1 MSEKQSSSKVLP
13 PNPNAE
19 YLRKEAKRLA
29 RDESLQLA
37 AAQRRLAHG
46 YGYRNWSELMTA
58 VASASTSPQS
68 DTADTST
75 LSDPPIVR
83 GSGATVFPMLP
94 LRGLVAFPDVSYP
107 IFVGRPTSI
116 RAVRHA
122 QECQVPLILAA
133 QKDLSKVSPS
143 GSDMYQV
150 GTLGD
155 VIQALRLPDGTIKTV
170 IQAKRRVRISNFV
183 FDQDFPK
190 ANVEEIAESASSDTR
205 IESLVPSVIS
215 ALVAQRAR
223 TFGKDKPEAWAVPA
237 TTADKAAMLADRI
250 ASELEMPLSWKQ
262 ALLEL
267 TDPAER
273 LEKVLVCLLN
283 ASS

>member
-1 MSEKQSSSKVLP
+1 MSEAQSSSKVLP
-13 PNPNAE
+13 PNPSAE

-37 AAQRRLAHG
+37 AAQRRLAHE
-46 YGYRNWSELMTA
+46 YGYRNWRQLMNA
-58 VASASTSPQS
+58 VQAMGAHGKIEEGGKAADPPSPSTG
-68 DTADTST
+68 DKTAD
-75 LSDPPIVR
+75 LLPC
-83 GSGATVFPMLP
+83 LP
-94 LRGLVAFPDVSYP
+94 LRGLIAFPHVSYP

-116 RAVRHA
+116 RAVQHA
-122 QECQVPLILAA
+122 QECHLPLILAA
-133 QKDLSKVSPS
+133 QKDSSNVSPS
-143 GSDMYQV
+143 DSDMYQV

-170 IQAKRRVRISNFV
+170 IQTTRRVRISNFV

-190 ANVEEIAESASSDTR
+190 AHADEIAESASSDTR

-250 ASELEMPLSWKQ
+250 ASQLEMPLSWKQ